1 MIRIH
6 YGHCN
11 IGWKTFIGAV
21 QGMDWRPEESLVPL
35 KLQKQL
41 DEKYEEGHK
50 LQNLIENNQQA
61 ICKEPRDHV
70 YGFVGLATDCVEG
83 FPLDYRKTLFEVW
96 KDTVLFKN
104 ADRSVSQSDIMKF
117 GRLVQK
123 MLGGEGIATADEIS
137 QDLALRMV
145 QPVEALHESQGILSR
160 NPFKLLIPGRLVG
173 TIEYFGPSYEEIISD
188 LKKTAGWKASINRH
202 VPVAYRA
209 QVREESDYF
218 LEVLEEVDD
227 NNLGSITALYH
238 DISWVPESIPESIR
252 RIDQNDLN
260 SQQTCRCLEC
270 KYPHLEPAAPP
281 TKQRLFLLG
290 MNSHHFDSPGRIGL
304 APSNARKGDYLV
316 QIQGIARAVVLR
328 KDGVGLH
335 TSMSIVGTT
344 ILAENSER
352 ARAAKETDLER
363 DLGFAS
369 ADFEVDEV
377 DKVEMFI
384 DVTIAYQ
391 LLDWADCWV
400 R

>member
-1 MIRIH
+1 MVWER
-6 YGHCN
+6 N
-11 IGWKTFIGAV
+11 
-21 QGMDWRPEESLVPL
+21 ESLVPL
-35 KLQKQL
+35 RLQKQL
-41 DEKYEEGHK
+41 DEKYKEGHK
-50 LQNLIENNQQA
+50 LQNLIENHQQA

-96 KDTVLFKN
+96 KDTLLFKN
-104 ADRSVSQSDIMKF
+104 ADRSVSQSDIIKF

-137 QDLALRMV
+137 QDLTLRMA
-145 QPVEALHESQGILSR
+145 QPVEALHESQGILPR

-173 TIEYFGPSYEEIISD
+173 TIQYFGPSYEEIISD

-218 LEVLEEVDD
+218 LEALEEVED
-227 NNLGSITALYH
+227 NHLEKITALHH
-238 DISWVPESIPESIR
+238 DISWVPESIPESLL

-270 KYPHLEPAAPP
+270 TYVPPVLTEHQGVNSNERTFPLPPPA
-281 TKQRLFLLG
+281 KQRLFLLG
-290 MNSHHFDSPGRIGL
+290 MNSHHLDSPGRIGL
-304 APSNARKGDYLV
+304 APSNARNGDYLV

-328 KDGVGLH
+328 RDDA
-335 TSMSIVGTT
+335 SMSIVGTAM
-344 ILAENSER
+344 LAENSEK
-352 ARAAKETDLER
+352 ARAAKETDMKR
-363 DLGFAS
+363 DSVFAS
-369 ADFEVDEV
+369 GDFEVNEV

-384 DVTIAYQ
+384 DVAIAYQ
-391 LLDWADCWV
+391 LLDWADY
-400 R
+400 

>member
-1 MIRIH
+1 
-6 YGHCN
+6 
-11 IGWKTFIGAV
+11 
-21 QGMDWRPEESLVPL
+21 L

-50 LQNLIENNQQA
+50 LQNLIENHQQA

-96 KDTVLFKN
+96 KDTVMFKN
-104 ADRSVSQSDIMKF
+104 ADRSVSQSDVIRF
-117 GRLVQK
+117 GRLVRK
-123 MLGGEGIATADEIS
+123 MLGGAGIATADEIL
-137 QDLALRMV
+137 QDLNLRMV
-145 QPVEALHESQGILSR
+145 QPVGVMNGSKGTLSS
-160 NPFKLLIPGRLVG
+160 NASALLIHGRLVG
-173 TIEYFGPSYEEIISD
+173 VIEYFGPSYEEIISD

-218 LEVLEEVDD
+218 LEALEEVED
-227 NNLGSITALYH
+227 NNLEKITALH
-238 DISWVPESIPESIR
+238 HISWVPKSIPESLL

-270 KYPHLEPAAPP
+270 TYVPPVFTGDQGFNSNERPFPLPPP

-290 MNSHHFDSPGRIGL
+290 MNSQHLDSPGRIGM

-316 QIQGIARAVVLR
+316 QIQGITRAVVLR
-328 KDGVGLH
+328 RDDA
-335 TSMSIVGTT
+335 SMSIVGTA
-344 ILAENSER
+344 ILAENSDR
-352 ARAAKETDLER
+352 ARVANKTDLER
-363 DLGFAS
+363 NLGFAS
-369 ADFEVDEV
+369 ADFEVNEV

-384 DVTIAYQ
+384 DVAIAYQ
-391 LLDWADCWV
+391 LLDWADY
-400 R
+400 

>member
-1 MIRIH
+1 
-6 YGHCN
+6 
-11 IGWKTFIGAV
+11 
-21 QGMDWRPEESLVPL
+21 MDWQRQESLVPL
-35 KLQKQL
+35 RLQKQL
-41 DEKYEEGHK
+41 DEKYKEGHK
-50 LQNLIENNQQA
+50 LQNLIENHQQA
-61 ICKEPRDHV
+61 ICKDPRDHV

-104 ADRSVSQSDIMKF
+104 ADHSVSQSDVMQF

-137 QDLALRMV
+137 EDLTLRMV
-145 QPVEALHESQGILSR
+145 RPVGVMHGSKGTLPSNASA
-160 NPFKLLIPGRLVG
+160 LLIHGRLVG
-173 TIEYFGPSYEEIISD
+173 VIEYFGPSYGEIISD

-218 LEVLEEVDD
+218 LEVLEEVEDD
-227 NNLGSITALYH
+227 DLENITALHH
-238 DISWVPESIPESIR
+238 DISWLPESIPESIR

-260 SQQTCRCLEC
+260 SHQTCRCLEC
-270 KYPHLEPAAPP
+270 TYVPPVLPEDQGSNSSGRSFPHLEPAAAP

-290 MNSHHFDSPGRIGL
+290 MNSHHLDSPGRIGL

-328 KDGVGLH
+328 RDDA
-335 TSMSIVGTT
+335 SMSIVGTA

-352 ARAAKETDLER
+352 ARAAKETNMGRESI
-363 DLGFAS
+363 FAS

-384 DVTIAYQ
+384 DVAIAYQ
-391 LLDWADCWV
+391 LLDWADC
-400 R
+400 